1 MKKIFTLMA
10 VALVAMTASAQEK
23 VLFEDGVAY
32 GNGATLTSENTTLV
46 LGNDRATKNY
56 DMKHSGC
63 KAYCAELFGQ
73 TVMEENSSGELE
85 PKTRVVYAVG
95 ANNPKDSLL
104 NAEDKSAGASFDPA
118 NGNLPQSGTYYMIT
132 PQKDG
137 HINAFIILNADKP
150 LFVVKASTGECLPL
164 SDLTL
169 KGDGDSPVAREF
181 ATDQATG
188 EVINKVAEKLTGT
201 LEFDVEAGETYYV
214 FCNGS
219 KLSFGGYVFTEKKE
233 DVDPA
238 AAKFDLNGDGDVSVG
253 DVMMLVNYILNH

>member
-23 VLFEDGVAY
+23 VLFEDGVEY
-32 GNGATLTSENTTLV
+32 GNGATLTSESTTLV
-46 LGNDRATKNY
+46 LGNDRATKSY
-56 DMKHSGC
+56 DMKLSSC

-73 TVMEENSSGELE
+73 TVMVENSSGELE

-118 NGNLPQSGTYYMIT
+118 LGNLPQSGTYYMII
-132 PQKDG
+132 PQKAG
-137 HINAFIILNADKP
+137 HINAYIILNADKA
-150 LFVVKASTGECLPL
+150 LFVVKGSTGECLPL

-181 ATDQATG
+181 KKDEAG
-188 EVINKVAEKLTGT
+188 EFTNKVAEKLTGT

-233 DVDPA
+233 EVDPLVT
-238 AAKFDLNGDGDVSVG
+238 KYDLDEDGEVSLSDIMV
-253 DVMMLVNYILNH
+253 LVNYILNH

>member
-23 VLFEDGVAY
+23 VLFEDGVEY

-46 LGNDRATKNY
+46 LGNDRATKGY
-56 DMKHSGC
+56 DMKHSSC

-95 ANNPKDSLL
+95 ANNPKDGELDES
-104 NAEDKSAGASFDPA
+104 DKSTGASFDPA
-118 NGNLPQSGTYYMIT
+118 TGNLPLSGTYYMIT
-132 PQKDG
+132 PQKAG
-137 HINAFIILNADKP
+137 HINAFIILNADKAI
-150 LFVVKASTGECLPL
+150 FVVKASTSECLPL
-164 SDLTL
+164 SELTL
-169 KGDGDSPVAREF
+169 KGDGDNPVSRQF
-181 ATDQATG
+181 KTDEEGNVT
-188 EVINKVAEKLTGT
+188 NMVADKLTGT

-219 KLSFGGYVFTEKKE
+219 KLSFGGYVFTEKTE
-233 DVDPA
+233 DIDPA
-238 AAKFDLNGDGDVSVG
+238 VAKFDLNGDGDVSVN